1 MIEKVDFTKYQNFVD
16 AVTSDA
22 SKDFVAFSDRIVE

>member
-1 MIEKVDFTKYQNFVD
+1 MTQKIDFSKYQNFVD

-22 SKDFVAFSDRIVE
+22 SKDFVALLTEW